1 VVIHVV
7 KFPLVVVHV
16 VVTVVVGAPAIVVV
30 FAFGCPLIGP
40 VVTTVAFGCPLIG
53 PVVTTV
59 AFGCPLIGPA
69 LPLAKY
75 TFGKKDIVIIAIRT
89 ELRIIFEKDF
99 EIMFIPSLY
108 DTLIFKVVLSYW
120 CNDINISSHR

>member
-1 VVIHVV
+1 MVIHVV

-30 FAFGCPLIGP
+30 F
-40 VVTTVAFGCPLIG
+40 AFGCPLIG